1 MQRYLSESERAST
14 GVMDGFLDWNNVFNG
29 ESDPSGYLDS
39 VGRIFLEMAK
49 LAFRQGSLFGSS
61 DGNQNFW
68 LIYNWS
74 CSRIFRI

>member
-14 GVMDGFLDWNNVFNG
+14 GVMDGFLDWNNVFSS
-29 ESDPSGYLDS
+29 ESDPTGSGYLDS

-61 DGNQNFW
+61 NGK
-68 LIYNWS
+68 
-74 CSRIFRI
+74 